1 MADID
6 KHPDVI
12 KRLTTEG
19 FFFNFFQA
27 LSLIEEKLKKTD
39 NIKEPLETGRIRCI
53 PDTSLAF
60 PASDIK
66 KISEKNG
73 VIELALTFMGLVG
86 VSSPLPIYFS
96 EYVARHEE
104 NGRSLIDFLNIF
116 NHRCYILFYRSWK
129 KYRASRALSAGMTDP
144 FVRRIA
150 LIAGI
155 NPAELSQPSKAKLL
169 TYSGLFT
176 GKSRSKSAMI
186 AMLSDF
192 FDGLPVAISEYMP
205 RWVPMTNLPKM
216 GVDSRLGVNSM
227 LGTLKWD
234 IRGKFRVKIGPLARD
249 RFEQFLP
256 GTENISKMKDLVGG
270 FLFDPLAFDIE
281 VQLQSADLVPVILGQ
296 DNTRLGET
304 SSLGESTDRS
314 DVQSVVIE

>member
-1 MADID
+1 MADLD
-6 KHPDVI
+6 KRPDVI
-12 KRLTTEG
+12 KRLTAEG

-27 LSLIEEKLKKTD
+27 LSLIEEKLKKVD
-39 NIKEPLETGRIRCI
+39 AIKDPLETGKIRCV
-53 PDTSLAF
+53 PDISLAF

-73 VIELALTFMGLVG
+73 ALELALTFMGLVG

-104 NGRSLIDFLNIF
+104 NGRPLIDFLNMF

-129 KYRASRALSAGMTDP
+129 KYRACRALSAGISDP

-150 LIAGI
+150 LLAGI
-155 NPAELSQPSKAKLL
+155 SPAELSQPSKAKLL
-169 TYSGLFT
+169 AYSGIFA
-176 GKSRSKSAMI
+176 GKSRSKSAMTT
-186 AMLSDF
+186 MLSDF

-216 GVDSRLGVNSM
+216 GVDSQLGVNSM

-234 IRGKFRVKIGPLARD
+234 IGGKFRVKVGPLGRD
-249 RFEQFLP
+249 EFEKFLP
-256 GTENISKMKDLVGG
+256 GTDNIQKMKELVGG

-281 VQLQSADLVPVILGQ
+281 VQLQSSDLVPVILGS

-304 SSLGESTDRS
+304 SSLGVSRDRS

>member
-169 TYSGLFT
+169 AYSGLFT